1 MEAYSDKHSNSIKE
15 GGEGITYVLP
25 VLLQIFSFLSFEFI

>member
-1 MEAYSDKHSNSIKE
+1 VINIVTVLK
-15 GGEGITYVLP
+15 GGEGITYILP